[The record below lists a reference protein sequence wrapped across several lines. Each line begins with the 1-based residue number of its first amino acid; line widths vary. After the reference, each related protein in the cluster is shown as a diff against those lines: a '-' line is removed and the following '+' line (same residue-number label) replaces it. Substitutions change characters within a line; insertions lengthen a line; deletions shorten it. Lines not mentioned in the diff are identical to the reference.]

1 MEGAVHF
8 TDVHCGTV
16 LGAALF
22 VLLIPFL
29 HLFSHF
35 PSRDSLAGSHLTR
48 HLVTCAS
55 CFENTAEMT

>member
-8 TDVHCGTV
+8 TDVHCKTA

-35 PSRDSLAGSHLTR
+35 PSRDSLAGSHLTG
-48 HLVTCAS
+48 H
-55 CFENTAEMT
+55 

>member
-1 MEGAVHF
+1 MEGAVPF
-8 TDVHCGTV
+8 TDVHCKTA

-35 PSRDSLAGSHLTR
+35 PSRDSLAGSHLTG
-48 HLVTCAS
+48 H
-55 CFENTAEMT
+55 